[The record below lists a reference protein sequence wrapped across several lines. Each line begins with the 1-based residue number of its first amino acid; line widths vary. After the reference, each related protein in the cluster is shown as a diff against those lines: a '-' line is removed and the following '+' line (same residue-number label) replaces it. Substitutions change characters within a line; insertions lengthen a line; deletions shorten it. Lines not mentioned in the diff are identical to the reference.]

1 MSKLNGP
8 ISYVTHSEPKPMPT
22 PEDPRENEPV
32 RDPPVYPDQ
41 DIDADR
47 VRRMR
52 GSRGVGATDPSP
64 EAVVD

>member
-1 MSKLNGP
+1 
-8 ISYVTHSEPKPMPT
+8 MPT